1 MLAPDAVTMTEKEP
15 PRASPRER
23 GGDLAAPANA
33 ASPRRDTLL
42 GVQAPRLLA
51 RDAAAIDR
59 AVLERMLRERRFSD
73 ALDLL
78 YEARAHSPEDLSI
91 VRGIEALERHVA
103 NVDGPRSVVPEDSPV
118 PAPLSSPLP
127 TASLAPPPELER
139 ARITISMEPV
149 AIRPKP
155 EPSPPPEVLS
165 DAAYS
170 DCFAAATEAYLV
182 GDHAGAAR
190 LYERCVAARPADPVA
205 AHNLSKL
212 RARMSAR

>member
-15 PRASPRER
+15 PRASPREPS
-23 GGDLAAPANA
+23 GDLAAPANPA
-33 ASPRRDTLL
+33 PPRRDTLL
-42 GVQAPRLLA
+42 GVQPPRLLA
-51 RDAAAIDR
+51 REAAAIDR

-118 PAPLSSPLP
+118 PLSSPL
-127 TASLAPPPELER
+127 SLAPAPEVDVEVER
-139 ARITISMEPV
+139 PRITLSMEPV
-149 AIRPKP
+149 TLPRKP
-155 EPSPPPEVLS
+155 DPSPPPEVLS
-165 DAAYS
+165 DAEYS

-182 GDHAGAAR
+182 GDHPGAAR